1 MAYTI
6 GIDLGTTNSC
16 VAVIQNNNPVIIPN
30 AEGAR
35 TTPSVVA
42 FTSEHEK
49 LIGENAKNQSI
60 TNSKA
65 TVSSIK
71 RRMGTNYVAHV
82 GDRNLT
88 PQEVSAMIL
97 KKLKDDAEEYLGEKV
112 TDAVITVPAYFND
125 AQRQATKDAG
135 KIAGLNVK
143 RIINE
148 PTAAAIAYG
157 LENAEDQKVM
167 VFDLGGGT
175 FDVSII
181 SIGDGVIEV
190 LATSGNNKLGGDDF
204 DKAIV
209 EWIAGEFYK
218 REKINLKNDSTAMQR
233 IRQAAEE
240 AKKTLTHASS
250 AQINLPFLAVKN
262 NEPRHLNLTLSKNK
276 FNELV
281 KKLVDRTE
289 IPVNNALSD
298 AGLKPSDISK
308 VLLVG
313 GSTRIPIIQDKVEE
327 MIGKKPSKTLNPDEC
342 VAIGAAIQGA
352 NISGHE
358 SFDLVLIDVTP
369 LSLSVETSD
378 GLANHLIERNST
390 IPTTATKIYTT
401 AEDNQ
406 DNLGI
411 RVLQG
416 ERLYAK
422 DNILIGEFIL
432 DGILP
437 AKKGI
442 PQIEITFKIDVDGIL
457 SVTAKDLRTKRENSI
472 TITNS
477 TKLSEDEIKKAI
489 YAAEKYEAEDRLHKK
504 IADEKNNSY
513 DLIDRINSALMNP
526 NVETSKVDKER
537 LSNEIDTFIEVLTLK
552 ENGEDYYDDIVLRN
566 KRLEKMFI
574 EIYGGGNQDLD
585 PSVINESNKKFYSQ
599 F

>member
-1 MAYTI
+1 MSYTI

-49 LIGENAKNQSI
+49 LIGENAKNQAI
-60 TNSKA
+60 INSKS
-65 TVSSIK
+65 TISSIK
-71 RRMGTNYVAHV
+71 RKMGTNYVAHV
-82 GDRNLT
+82 DNKDLS

-97 KKLKDDAEEYLGEKV
+97 KKLKNDAEEYLGEPI

-135 KIAGLNVK
+135 RIAGLNVL

-157 LENAEDQKVM
+157 LENADDQKVM

-175 FDVSII
+175 LDVSII

-204 DKAIV
+204 DRAII

-218 REKINLKNDSTAMQR
+218 REKINLKNDATAMQR
-233 IRQAAEE
+233 IKQEAEKT
-240 AKKTLTHASS
+240 KKTLTHATSV
-250 AQINLPFLAVKN
+250 QINLPFLAVKD
-262 NEPRHLNLTLSKNK
+262 NEPKHLNLTLSRNK
-276 FNELV
+276 FNELI
-281 KKLVDRTE
+281 KKLIDKTE
-289 IPVNNALSD
+289 IPVKNALSD
-298 AGLKPSDISK
+298 AKLTPKDISK

-313 GSTRIPIIQDKVEE
+313 GSTRIPAVQDKVEQLL
-327 MIGKKPSKTLNPDEC
+327 GKKPSKTLNPDEC

-352 NISGHE
+352 NIAGHE

-369 LSLSVETSD
+369 LSLSIETSD
-378 GLANHLIERNST
+378 GLANHLIERNTT
-390 IPTTATKIYTT
+390 IPVTAKKIYTT

-406 DNLGI
+406 ENIGI

-422 DNILIGEFIL
+422 DNVLIGEFIL

-437 AKKGI
+437 AKKGV
-442 PQIEITFKIDVDGIL
+442 PKIEITFSIDVDGIL
-457 SVTAKDLRTKRENSI
+457 SVKAKDLKTQRENSI
-472 TITNS
+472 SITNT
-477 TKLSEDEIKKAI
+477 TKLSDEEIKKAI
-489 YAAEKYEAEDRLHKK
+489 YAAQKYDAEDRRHKK
-504 IADEKNNSY
+504 IADEKSNAY
-513 DLIDRINSALMNP
+513 DLIDRINSALLNP
-526 NVETSKVDKER
+526 NIETKPEMKQK
-537 LSNEIDTFIEVLTLK
+537 LSDTIDEFIDILTLK
-552 ENGEDYYDDIVLRN
+552 ENGEDYYDELVMRN
-566 KRLEKMFI
+566 KALEQLFI
-574 EIYGGGNQDLD
+574 EAYGDNETDED
-585 PSVINESNKKFYSQ
+585 PTKVNEANKRFYSQ